1 MANPLINLQF
11 GPGSQI
17 FHEGEEGDCAYVVE
31 KGRVEISVRR
41 GGVKT
46 VISTIQPGDIFG
58 EMAIIDG
65 APRTATAMAVEFTT
79 LTVVTREQITT
90 RIAESDPV
98 LRWLFRIILDRMRGG
113 MRSRFGELFDD
124 SARLAQAAR
133 EAGILQSAALDDIKL
148 EGELRRALE
157 QDEFVLYYQ
166 PIVDLRRQRVAGFE
180 TLIRWQHPQR
190 GLLSPYFFIGVAER
204 TDLIVPIGRWVVQAA
219 CKSHRQLSEAAR
231 RGSSDKFPIFL
242 GVNLSGRQ
250 FSAADFL
257 NSLDELVATYQVDPA
272 NLKLEIT
279 ETMLVNYEA
288 ALEWVQRCKEMG
300 FTVAL
305 DDFGTGYSS
314 LSYLNRFAIDTLKVD
329 RSFVISMLEDSRSM
343 AIVES
348 IITLARGLGMNVVA
362 EGVEKPEEL
371 QALVDLR
378 CDYGQGY
385 LLARPLPLHEAEA
398 LLADPGRI
406 RELFQGIHLPPDW
419 RPYGRR

>member
-1 MANPLINLQF
+1 MASPLINLQF

-46 VISTIQPGDIFG
+46 IISTIRPGDIFG

-65 APRTATAMAVEFTT
+65 APRTASAMALEPTT

-90 RIAESDPV
+90 RVSEADPV

-124 SARLAQAAR
+124 SARLAKAAR
-133 EAGILQSAALDDIKL
+133 EAGILRSAALDDIKL

-166 PIVDLRRQRVAGFE
+166 PIVDLRHQCVAGFE

-190 GLLSPYFFIGVAER
+190 GLLSPYFFVAVAER
-204 TDLIVPIGRWVVQAA
+204 TDLIVPIGHWVVQAA
-219 CKSHRQLSEAAR
+219 CRHHDQLYQAAL
-231 RGSSDKFPIFL
+231 RGDPGAQPLFL

-257 NSLDELVATYQVDPA
+257 GGLEDVVAAHQVDPA
-272 NLKLEIT
+272 HLKLEIT

-288 ALEWVQRCKEMG
+288 ALQWVQNCKKMG

-314 LSYLNRFAIDTLKVD
+314 LSYLNRFDIDTLKID

-385 LLARPLPLHEAEA
+385 LLSRPMPVDQAEA
-398 LLADPGRI
+398 LLSNPGCI
-406 RELFQGIHLPPDW
+406 QDLFDGIHLPPGW
-419 RPYGRR
+419 RHHGTR

>member
-11 GPGSQI
+11 KPGSSI
-17 FHEGEEGDCAYVVE
+17 FHEGETGDCAYVVE

-41 GGVKT
+41 EGVKT

-65 APRTATAMAVEFTT
+65 APRTATATAMESTT
-79 LTVVTREQITT
+79 LTVVTREQLTT
-90 RIAESDPV
+90 RVSEADPV

-124 SARLAQAAR
+124 SERLAHAAR
-133 EAGILQSAALDDIKL
+133 ESGILQSAALDDIKL

-157 QDEFVLYYQ
+157 EDEFVLYYQ
-166 PIVDLRRQRVAGFE
+166 PIVDLRHQCVAGFE
-180 TLIRWQHPQR
+180 TLIRWQHPKR
-190 GLLSPYFFIGVAER
+190 GLLSPYFFVGVAER

-231 RGSSDKFPIFL
+231 QGNPGGLPLFL

-250 FSAADFL
+250 FSAVNFL
-257 NSLDELVATYQVDPA
+257 ESLSELVSNYQVSPG

-279 ETMLVNYEA
+279 ETMLVDYEA
-288 ALEWVQRCKEMG
+288 ALEWVKRSKAMG

-314 LSYLNRFAIDTLKVD
+314 LSYLNRFDIDTLKVD
-329 RSFVISMLEDSRSM
+329 RSFVISMLEDSRAM

-385 LLARPLPLHEAEA
+385 LLARPLPLAEAEA

-406 RELFQGIHLPPDW
+406 PGLFQGIHLPPGW
-419 RPYGRR
+419 RDHGTR